1 MEFWVG
7 YFHHYNVWL
16 VILIYVFQL
25 DLLVAEKL
33 FLDFQHFTS
42 GMITQHKSN
51 FLNNEALAVLAVKNN
66 FHLFHQNKKNQQIH
80 VLHLNSL
87 KLLNRK
93 KSKKVY
99 VSRFQLNLL
108 QAPLRK

>member
-1 MEFWVG
+1 MG

-66 FHLFHQNKKNQQIH
+66 FHLFHQNVPMKLKSQVDNFVALIQNENFPC
-80 VLHLNSL
+80 LNEVS
-87 KLLNRK
+87 
-93 KSKKVY
+93 VY
-99 VSRFQLNLL
+99 V
-108 QAPLRK
+108 